1 MYSEFG
7 FEELKKYDGQD
18 GRPAYLAYRGKVYD
32 VSNSQKWKNGLHMNR
47 HRAGHD
53 LTTDIQAA
61 PHEPDVLERFPQVGI
76 LKKMDKSEREIP
88 DFLNNILTRF
98 PFLRRHPHPITIH
111 FPIVFTFATL
121 IFNFLYLLLGIKSFE
136 LTALHCLGAAILFTP
151 VAIVTGFYT
160 WWLNYEARSIR
171 PVRIKQHLSFILLA
185 LQIIVFVWRLK
196 MPGLQE
202 SFNWQSIL
210 YLGLILLM
218 FLLVT
223 VIGWFGANL
232 TFPIERPSGSKAD

>member
-1 MYSEFG
+1 MYPEFG
-7 FEELKKYDGQD
+7 SEELKKYDGQD
-18 GRPAYLAYRGKVYD
+18 GRPAYLAYQGKVYD
-32 VSNSQKWKNGLHMNR
+32 VSDSQKWKNGLHMNR
-47 HRAGHD
+47 HRAGQD
-53 LTTDIQAA
+53 QTTDLQAA

-88 DFLNNILTRF
+88 DFLNNLLIRV
-98 PFLRRHPHPITIH
+98 PFLRRHPHPMTIH
-111 FPIVFTFATL
+111 FPIVFTFATF
-121 IFNFLYLLLGIKSFE
+121 IFNFLYILLGIKSFE

-171 PVRIKQHLSFILLA
+171 PVRIKQRLSFILLA